1 MSLVNYENIG
11 QKLNEIFDKLANANS
26 PKLDKVFDD
35 LDFANKDKFPNET
48 LQRLINHFSQ
58 YNFGNTY
65 ISSDILGDAYEYLI
79 KQFAA
84 AAGKKAGEFYSP
96 REVER
101 VIIQVVQPHKKDHIY
116 DPTVGSGGF
125 LLEAFHHLKEKESAA
140 IVDIRTPSEF
150 KAWHIENSL
159 NISLEDLEEKIGQ
172 ANKETILCCEG
183 GMESYLIALK
193 LTEKGYQNI
202 RFVDGGIN
210 FFKNI

>member
-1 MSLVNYENIG
+1 VIAILSHRDKSGYMPDA
-11 QKLNEIFDKLANANS
+11 KEITIKMIAE
-26 PKLDKVFDD
+26 K
-35 LDFANKDKFPNET
+35 
-48 LQRLINHFSQ
+48 
-58 YNFGNTY
+58 
-65 ISSDILGDAYEYLI
+65 SSGRILGAQVIGKGDAD
-79 KQFAA
+79 KRVNVVAA
-84 AAGKKAGEFYSP
+84 ALTANMTVKDFMGIDLTYAPPYSP
-96 REVER
+96 SIDPILVAA
-101 VIIQVVQPHKKDHIY
+101 QMLYSKLKKE
-116 DPTVGSGGF
+116 VGSITPEE
-125 LLEAFHHLKEKESAA
+125 LQEYLKEKESAA